1 MFVSAF
7 VCEWVSECAC
17 VVCRVRA
24 CACVL
29 SSAAQPDASVAE
41 VHAGSRSRTSR
52 LLLAL
57 GALNVGVIA
66 IAGQIHIHGS
76 LIARRAVQLHGAEL
90 LRRTQSGREDTLA
103 VASGATFRRRMAAGK
118 TCEEMRVV

>member
-1 MFVSAF
+1 MFVSAV
-7 VCEWVSECAC
+7 VCEWVSERAYA
-17 VVCRVRA
+17 VYRVHA

-29 SSAAQPDASVAE
+29 SSAAQPDASVTE
-41 VHAGSRSRTSR
+41 VRAGSRSRTSR

-66 IAGQIHIHGS
+66 GRIHVHGS

-90 LRRTQSGREDTLA
+90 LRRTQRGREDTLA
-103 VASGATFRRRMAAGK
+103 VVAQRFGG
-118 TCEEMRVV
+118 E